1 MICKCGKYTYVGET
15 DRKWATRKK
24 EHQDKVRLT
33 KNDIGNGNVESAT
46 KRMNDRDGGLAKHA
60 TICQQEI
67 DWEESRII
75 NKETNWT
82 QRKMLEGIET
92 LRQKSKGKVPLN
104 QYNQMDQWSGMLQ
117 SLFKNDANRKCDV
130 R

>member
-1 MICKCGKYTYVGET
+1 
-15 DRKWATRKK
+15 
-24 EHQDKVRLT
+24 
-33 KNDIGNGNVESAT
+33 
-46 KRMNDRDGGLAKHA
+46 MNDRDGGLAKHV

-75 NKETNWT
+75 NKEKNLTQRT

-92 LRQKSKGKVPLN
+92 LRQKTKGKVPLN
-104 QYNQMDQWSGMLQ
+104 QYNQMDQWCGVLH
-117 SLFKNDANRKCDV
+117 SLFKNDVNRRSDV